1 MSSALNANNEVV
13 KQKIEVIDAALLQ
26 RQALERKQK
35 QEFDVMH
42 YHSPQGFSA
51 NSSNYH
57 YRIQPQDVIQ
67 IVLWNE
73 GQGASSE
80 ASAGAA
86 MTANNVNMMGLPP
99 TATVPNFNTQNN
111 ANNLSNTFIVN
122 SHGQIFYPY
131 LGFIAVGGKTVTE
144 IQTLMSEKVKHY
156 LHNPQITV
164 QVVGFNS
171 QKVAVTGAVRSPAN
185 LPVTNVPLTV
195 LSAVTLAG
203 GPMSCGGVVSAS
215 TTSFCADLKNVK
227 IVRGNQT
234 VFVDL
239 DQLKAINGSSN
250 NWILKNGDII
260 FIPSLNA
267 SRIFVLGAVNV
278 PGPYNMIDGK
288 MTLRDALGDADG
300 VNSGASPAY
309 TYVIRNYQQNP
320 RVYVLNIGSPD
331 ALNLAGDFDLKPND
345 VVFVST
351 SVLQDV
357 NGIINQFSPTIAT
370 AAYINSLTR

>member
-1 MSSALNANNEVV
+1 M
-13 KQKIEVIDAALLQ
+13 
-26 RQALERKQK
+26 
-35 QEFDVMH
+35 
-42 YHSPQGFSA
+42 
-51 NSSNYH
+51 
-57 YRIQPQDVIQ
+57 
-67 IVLWNE
+67 
-73 GQGASSE
+73 
-80 ASAGAA
+80 
-86 MTANNVNMMGLPP
+86 
-99 TATVPNFNTQNN
+99 
-111 ANNLSNTFIVN
+111 
-122 SHGQIFYPY
+122 
-131 LGFIAVGGKTVTE
+131 GGKTVTE

-288 MTLRDALGDADG
+288 MTLRDALGDANG

-320 RVYVLNIGSPD
+320 KVYVLNIGSPD